1 MLVCQVFVW
10 FIVYSVVGWI
20 WESTYCTIVE
30 RTWQNRG
37 FLYGPACPIYG
48 TGIVGIMLLWHHAL
62 EQGTTLPWWEVF
74 LVMAVGSAILE
85 YVTHWA
91 LEKLFHAYWWDYS
104 NMPLNLN
111 GRICLPATV
120 FFGLGGLLVVYV
132 LYQPTVDIIA
142 SADPLLT
149 EALAL
154 LLMAVMAADAA
165 ITASSL
171 ASIANAASAINQSVN
186 EHMDRFVLETQSR
199 GAAVR
204 EGINERREETSQALV
219 AAAAKVQERQEE
231 LVELGARERA
241 SFAQALRASHIGQ
254 MGSLTRSAAKR
265 AMGAVSPDRLP
276 ALPEREELAQL
287 WRDMLDQD

>member
-1 MLVCQVFVW
+1 MLVCQIFVW

-30 RTWQNRG
+30 RKWQNRG

-48 TGIVGIMLLWHHAL
+48 TGIVGIMLLWHHTL
-62 EQGTTLPWWEVF
+62 EQGTTLAWWQVF
-74 LVMAVGSAILE
+74 LAMAVGSAILE

-111 GRICLPATV
+111 GRICLPATI

-149 EALAL
+149 EALSL
-154 LLMAVMAADAA
+154 VLMAIMAADAA

-171 ASIANAASAINQSVN
+171 ASIAHAASAINQGVN
-186 EHMDRFVLETQSR
+186 DHMDRLVLETQERSAQAR
-199 GAAVR
+199 R
-204 EGINERREETSQALV
+204 ELSERREAFKEEVKQRD
-219 AAAAKVQERQEE
+219 AAIKT
-231 LVELGARERA
+231 ARERERER
-241 SFAQALRASHIGQ
+241 FAERLRASHLGQ
-254 MGSLTRSAAKR
+254 MGSLTRSAARR

-276 ALPEREELAQL
+276 ESPEREQL
-287 WRDMLDQD
+287 VKLWHDMLDRG